1 MAPTETACQR
11 TTAVLDGSALCWLDQ
26 QLMKNTVTLEIA
38 GTRFRLVADADDQ
51 HLHELAHVVNERVAQ
66 LHAGSRTASPAQLL
80 AMTALGLA
88 DDLRNAETRLKHMEE
103 LTRSTVQQAIAR
115 IDAHL
120 GAGQTEPPVPE

>member
-1 MAPTETACQR
+1 MR
-11 TTAVLDGSALCWLDQ
+11 
-26 QLMKNTVTLEIA
+26 NTVTLEIA
-38 GTRFRLVADADDQ
+38 GTRFRLVADAEEQ
-51 HLHELAHVVNERVAQ
+51 QLQELADTVNNRVAQ

-88 DDLRNAETRLKHMEE
+88 DDLRTAEARLKQMEE

-120 GAGQTEPPVPE
+120 NASENQDSASD